1 MFGRES
7 SVNEERI
14 SVIDAASE
22 VGLDK
27 RAVFKI
33 LKRLGIET
41 FMERSG
47 LPDHRGQAIAHQ
59 SCRQ

>member
-1 MFGRES
+1 M
-7 SVNEERI
+7 NEERI